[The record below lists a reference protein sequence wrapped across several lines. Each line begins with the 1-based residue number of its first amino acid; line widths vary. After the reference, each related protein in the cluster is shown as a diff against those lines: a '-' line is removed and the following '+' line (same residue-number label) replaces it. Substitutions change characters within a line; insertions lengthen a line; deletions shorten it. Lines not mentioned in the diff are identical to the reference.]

1 MKEKK
6 QLILRINPTLW
17 EDLTRIADDDCRS
30 LNGQIE
36 YILIQAVRNKR
47 TKEKIVVET
56 LITDLSESDASIVI
70 RNFNSINLK

>member
-36 YILIQAVRNKR
+36 YILTQAVRNKR

-56 LITDLSESDASIVI
+56 LISDLSESDASIVI
-70 RNFNSINLK
+70 RNFNSLNLK

>member
-36 YILIQAVRNKR
+36 YILTQAVRNKR

-56 LITDLSESDASIVI
+56 LISDLSESDASIVI
-70 RNFNSINLK
+70 RNLQNLEF

>member
-17 EDLTRIADDDCRS
+17 ADLTRMAEDDCRS
-30 LNGQIE
+30 LNGEIE
-36 YILIQAVRNKR
+36 YILTQAVRNKR

-56 LITDLSESDASIVI
+56 LISDLSESDASIVI
-70 RNFNSINLK
+70 RNLQNLEF